1 MNHTQTIAQRCQSQ
15 DDPYEAAA
23 KQQGYKGMPDPFTK
37 VFHFEDGSCLKF
49 KVSYEAVSAGR
60 TVEDGR

>member
-1 MNHTQTIAQRCQSQ
+1 MNQPLTIAQLCMAA
-15 DDPYEAAA
+15 DNPYEESA